1 MCALGRRSKTSHRT
15 PEMSKD
21 EIITAVAV
29 TTDKALLAR
38 VADVLSHREDTSPS
52 KGERETRLITQA
64 EAAKR
69 LGVSTTTV
77 WRLIKEGSL
86 SVIPVRGK
94 QRVRLASLTQYALGE
109 ADHV

>member
-1 MCALGRRSKTSHRT
+1 MNK
-15 PEMSKD
+15 E
-21 EIITAVAV
+21 EIITVVAL
-29 TTDKALLAR
+29 TTDRQLLSR
-38 VADVLSHREDTSPS
+38 IADVLTRTDKTQRES
-52 KGERETRLITQA
+52 KERETRLITQA
-64 EAAKR
+64 EAANR

-86 SVIPVRGK
+86 SVVSVRGK

>member
-1 MCALGRRSKTSHRT
+1 MCTWAALQDIAQNTRNEQRRNNYGGSR
-15 PEMSKD
+15 
-21 EIITAVAV
+21 

-86 SVIPVRGK
+86 SVISVRGK

>member
-1 MCALGRRSKTSHRT
+1 MGIENIMKAILAADKKT
-15 PEMSKD
+15 
-21 EIITAVAV
+21 
-29 TTDKALLAR
+29 LQR
-38 VADVLSHREDTSPS
+38 VSDVLENKAPPAQRHTQDA
-52 KGERETRLITQA
+52 ETRLITQA
-64 EAAKR
+64 EAANR

-86 SVIPVRGK
+86 SVISVRGK